1 MNSAFGV
8 RGCCAHIWLLLKP
21 TPAASS
27 GLPQP
32 SACRSQGKTRRAE
45 KLRHRF
51 LHPRSQLF
59 PSNRIS
65 SRVGAAPTGA
75 QSLVAGCC
83 TGSTAGRGCT
93 GTACARCTPGKAA
106 QTAKNRFHSPPPSVE
121 TGFFSTKLTPKC
133 N

>member
-1 MNSAFGV
+1 MGFVGVALTFGFY
-8 RGCCAHIWLLLKP
+8 LNP
-21 TPAASS
+21 
-27 GLPQP
+27 PQQP
-32 SACRSQGKTRRAE
+32 QAVFYHSQGKTRRAE
-45 KLRHRF
+45 KLRHHFFHIQDPSYF
-51 LHPRSQLF
+51 LQTIFQVVLVQ
-59 PSNRIS
+59 NCI
-65 SRVGAAPTGA
+65 AAPTQPVVA
-75 QSLVAGCC
+75 LVAGCC